1 MAPAILARAGTSCAT
16 YRPFINHG
24 VALMQSRHYADVP
37 EVPQA
42 RGTAS
47 WKLKGPKDKGK
58 LFRRDHRQGIF
69 RSMPES
75 KLQHE
80 LFETGSR
87 PVLDYPPFGPET
99 VRQDMIGQATLF
111 VPTENDPVR
120 YYGSPKP
127 TLLEHRILSRPCSII
142 RQSTVDMVRILHG
155 HAQNEGSKQHR
166 VVITG
171 RAGTGK
177 SVLLIQSVQYCHAQ
191 DWIVIYVPRAVST
204 VNSTTMHTYD
214 LRTQTYVQPNYA
226 HQTLRRILIVNRAR
240 LESIPTRKTHAF
252 EKVKVEEG
260 SPLTALIEA
269 GLADKAIAPAILDEL
284 FSELGEQKQHPVL
297 LAVDDFQA
305 LYCRTTYRDPHFT
318 PIRSYHLSIPRL
330 LMEYASGRR
339 TFARGAVVGAITS
352 TDTQYPLSEDLRLE
366 LDIFND
372 RASSPY
378 DKQSRPLRKYA
389 SGLLPLQVPD
399 GLTPTEAASLFDI
412 WMSEKSLAP
421 AATDELFL
429 AKYTESGG
437 NPREF
442 IWKGLLGT
450 LEGPPLVIDK
460 RRPFAQMTIP

>member
-1 MAPAILARAGTSCAT
+1 
-16 YRPFINHG
+16 
-24 VALMQSRHYADVP
+24 
-37 EVPQA
+37 
-42 RGTAS
+42 
-47 WKLKGPKDKGK
+47 
-58 LFRRDHRQGIF
+58 
-69 RSMPES
+69 
-75 KLQHE
+75 
-80 LFETGSR
+80 
-87 PVLDYPPFGPET
+87 
-99 VRQDMIGQATLF
+99 MIGQATLF

-155 HAQNEGSKQHR
+155 HAQNEGSKRHR

-240 LESIPTRKTHAF
+240 LESIPTRKAHAF

-260 SPLTALIEA
+260 SPLTTLIEA

-284 FSELGEQKQHPVL
+284 FSELGEQKQHPVF

-305 LYCRTTYRDPHFT
+305 LYCRTAYRDPHFT
-318 PIRSYHLSIPRL
+318 PIRSYHLSMPRL